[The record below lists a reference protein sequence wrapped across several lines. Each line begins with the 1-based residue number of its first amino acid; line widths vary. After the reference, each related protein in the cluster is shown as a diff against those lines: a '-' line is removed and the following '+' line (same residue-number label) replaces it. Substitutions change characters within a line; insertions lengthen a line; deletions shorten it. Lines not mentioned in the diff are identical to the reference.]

1 MVKWIESVITLD
13 LLYFKYYFYD
23 LLAHPWLPFI
33 KISHEMIVEKNNQL
47 SVHTKRGDCF
57 KKGLCRGGRKLWYL
71 YGTVYTCTCTGTYW
85 YQNPWY
91 RYHFIYIIFFHYFPI
106 FTFTKFIFCNI
117 YSMFNDNCI
126 ILNKKLRFSLIKWTI
141 DQQFSHKTS
150 RLSTF
155 LITIIHNINNLL

>member
-1 MVKWIESVITLD
+1 MCFLRQKCVFWDKNYLLELYPSYSKSTSCLSIIFFLAYFWIYSQSCFMQYFMIKWIKSVITLD

-57 KKGLCRGGRKLWYL
+57 KKGLCRGGMKLWYL

-91 RYHFIYIIFFHYFPI
+91 QYHFIYIII
-106 FTFTKFIFCNI
+106 
-117 YSMFNDNCI
+117 
-126 ILNKKLRFSLIKWTI
+126 FSL
-141 DQQFSHKTS
+141 FSYIYVHQ
-150 RLSTF
+150 
-155 LITIIHNINNLL
+155 IHIL